1 MEYPGGEIQISI
13 KREFC
18 IFREHYL
25 SFHEAKEVI
34 CMSTMHT
41 GIVQDTVSK
50 NLSSFWSST
59 FFIGRDLS

>member
-1 MEYPGGEIQISI
+1 MEFATGEIQISI

-18 IFREHYL
+18 IFRELYQ

-34 CMSTMHT
+34 CMSTMHI

-50 NLSSFWSST
+50 NLSPF
-59 FFIGRDLS
+59 